1 MESTGC
7 YIGLD
12 IGGTKTMVKAIDSNG
27 NKIALYNEA
36 TPLDYNEGISLLHTL
51 IEKAAANYHI
61 KGIGAAIGGPLDAD
75 KGIVSPLHQPQWR
88 NIPLKRIMEER
99 WQCPFY
105 VDVDTNVAA
114 IAEYYLGNYQASR
127 FLYITLS
134 TGMGGGFLIDGKIYQ
149 GLSHPEIAHQ
159 AISHCYDTHDMMQRI
174 SCECGTNDCLEAM
187 VSGNGIKRLY
197 LESAEN
203 LNEKEWSEVGYNLGQ
218 GLRNIATILSPE
230 IIVFG
235 GGVAL
240 GGGQALLDHAQKV
253 LNEKLKLVK
262 APKLVLSQLGYNTAL
277 EGALCFAK
285 GMHLPQKQQTAM
297 EV

>member
-1 MESTGC
+1 MESMDC
-7 YIGLD
+7 YVGLD
-12 IGGTKTMVKAIDSNG
+12 IGGTKIMVKAVDAAG
-27 NKIALYNEA
+27 KEIALYKEA
-36 TPLDYNEGISLLHTL
+36 TPFDFDLGILLLHSL
-51 IEKAAANYHI
+51 IEKSVGDYKI

-88 NIPLKRIMEER
+88 NIPLKSIMESR

-114 IAEYYLGNYQASR
+114 VAEYHLGGYQASR

-134 TGMGGGFLIDGKIYQ
+134 TGMGGGFLIDGNIYQ

-159 AISHCYDTHDMMQRI
+159 AINHCYGMSDIVQRI
-174 SCECGTNDCLEAM
+174 KCECGTNDCLEAL
-187 VSGNGIKRLY
+187 VSGNGIKHIY
-197 LESAEN
+197 MKSAEN
-203 LNEKEWSEVGYNLGQ
+203 LNVKEWQEVAYHLGQ

-240 GGGQALLDHAQKV
+240 GGGQPLLDRAQKV

-262 APKLVLSQLGYNTAL
+262 APRLVLSQLGYNTAL

-285 GMHLPQKQQTAM
+285 GMHLQ
-297 EV
+297 